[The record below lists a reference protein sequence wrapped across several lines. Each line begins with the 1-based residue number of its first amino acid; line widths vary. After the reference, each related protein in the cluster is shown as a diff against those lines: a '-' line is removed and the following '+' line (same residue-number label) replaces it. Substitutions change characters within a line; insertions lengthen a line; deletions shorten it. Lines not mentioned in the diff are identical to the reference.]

1 MFVATKLLTW
11 LASPIGIFVGLGGIG
26 ALMLLRGRRR
36 ATAHLLITI
45 AALQLVLFAWHPVA
59 DALIAPLEARARQMA
74 AEAPQQGYSAIL
86 VLGGAMS
93 TPPVGSKEMPLVHEG
108 FARILFAAHL
118 YHAGVAPRIIASGG
132 SFDLPGGAKGS
143 SEAEG
148 IRDMLV
154 LLRVPREA
162 IILEEVSRNTREN
175 ARESGRILGKDAKVA
190 LVTSAFHMPRA
201 TREMDIEGLQTR
213 AFPTDFRVRPEERPY
228 WEQWTPN
235 PDALAK
241 STTAI
246 KEWLGRAVLAMRSP

>member
-11 LASPIGIFVGLGGIG
+11 LASPLGIFIGLGGIG
-26 ALMLLRGRRR
+26 AWMLLRGRRR
-36 ATAHLLITI
+36 ATARLLITI
-45 AALQLVLFAWHPVA
+45 AAFQLVLFAWHPIA
-59 DALIAPLEARARQMA
+59 DALIAPLEARARRMA

-93 TPPVGSKEMPLVHEG
+93 TPPVGSKEMPLVREG

-132 SFDLPGGAKGS
+132 SFELPGGVQGT

-162 IILEEVSRNTREN
+162 IILEETSRNTREN
-175 ARESGRILGKDAKVA
+175 ARESARILGKDAKVA

-201 TREMDIEGLQTR
+201 TREMDIEGLKTH
-213 AFPTDFRVRPEERPY
+213 AFPTDFRARSEERPY
-228 WEQWTPN
+228 WEQWVPG
-235 PDALAK
+235 PDALAR

-246 KEWLGRAVLAMRSP
+246 KEWLGRAVLAMR